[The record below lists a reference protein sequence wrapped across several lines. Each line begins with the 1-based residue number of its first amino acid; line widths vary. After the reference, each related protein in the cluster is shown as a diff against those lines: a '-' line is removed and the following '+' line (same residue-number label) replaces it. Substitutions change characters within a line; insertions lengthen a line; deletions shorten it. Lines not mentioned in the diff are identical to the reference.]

1 MYKPAMSW
9 GALLAAIAVILGA
22 FGAHSLK
29 EVLAPNQLE
38 VFETGV
44 KYQFYHSFA
53 LLIVG
58 IAFSA
63 YPFSNLKLATTFF
76 ILGIV
81 FFSGSLYLFPVLEAK
96 NVAIPT
102 IARLIT
108 PLGGLFFIIGWV
120 SFFFGIIK
128 KN

>member
-1 MYKPAMSW
+1 MSW

-63 YPFSNLKLATTFF
+63 YPFGNLKLATTFF
-76 ILGIV
+76 ILGVV
-81 FFSGSLYLFPVLEAK
+81 FFSGSLYLFPILEAK

-120 SFFFGIIK
+120 AFFLGIIK
-128 KN
+128 KH

>member
-1 MYKPAMSW
+1 MSW